1 MELLTKYIFR
11 RYIYNL
17 LINPPSEGV
26 LKLLGSEIRQEV
38 KGILHLKPSTAFGF
52 FYTPKANG
60 GLGLPRCEHIEKLG
74 TRKNAIKMQNSL
86 DPAASSLI
94 EEKVSLT
101 VLEHKV

>member
-1 MELLTKYIFR
+1 MELLTSYIFR

-26 LKLLGSEIRQEV
+26 LKLLGSEIRQEI
-38 KGILHLKPSTAFGF
+38 KGILHLKPSTVFGF

-60 GLGLPRCEHIEKLG
+60 GLGLPRCEHTVKLG

-94 EEKVSLT
+94 EEKDSHT
-101 VLEHKV
+101 VLEYKV